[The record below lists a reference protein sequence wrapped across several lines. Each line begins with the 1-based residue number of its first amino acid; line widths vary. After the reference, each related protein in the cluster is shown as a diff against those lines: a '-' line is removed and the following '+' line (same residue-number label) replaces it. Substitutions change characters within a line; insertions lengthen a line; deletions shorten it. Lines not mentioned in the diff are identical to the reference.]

1 MCKNL
6 RLYKNIVIATRP
18 EGYRKKPFKA
28 KWLANFFYRKY
39 PNFIQAILNRHT
51 MYNNEIEEIEKLAQ
65 KEEIILIRP
74 SNFINI
80 SKMEPNLDIVKEM
93 YELGRQDATNM
104 LNKVK
109 QFLA

>member
-1 MCKNL
+1 
-6 RLYKNIVIATRP
+6 
-18 EGYRKKPFKA
+18 
-28 KWLANFFYRKY
+28 
-39 PNFIQAILNRHT
+39 
-51 MYNNEIEEIEKLAQ
+51 MYNNEVEEIEKLAQ

-74 SNFINI
+74 SKFINI

-109 QFLA
+109 QFLAQSKNQ